1 MPLPKGAERPP
12 ANPGYARVPVEPSG
26 PNGAATAVKAVPTD
40 AARPT
45 GEVRPGGPVQ
55 SRTSIQGSGDARI
68 LRELLTPAAV
78 SELTEEDVVRLTR
91 IASRVSDEGIY
102 LPTPAGVSHHPV
114 SPERAAELLARLDPS
129 LVQRLQG
136 GVSLPGQSAVD
147 QLTTGVS
154 SMATVRIIRWTMA
167 ACVAGLVFLFIAWIR

>member
-1 MPLPKGAERPP
+1 M
-12 ANPGYARVPVEPSG
+12 RVAVEPSSA
-26 PNGAATAVKAVPTD
+26 NGAAAPVKPVTAD

-45 GEVRPGGPVQ
+45 GGARPGEPVQ
-55 SRTSIQGSGDARI
+55 PRSSTQGSDDARI
-68 LRELLTPAAV
+68 LRALLTPAAA

-91 IASRVSDEGIY
+91 IASRVSDDGIY
-102 LPTPAGVSHHPV
+102 LPNQPGVSHQPV
-114 SPERAAELLARLDPS
+114 SPERAAELLARLDPA

-136 GVSLPGQSAVD
+136 GVPFPGQSAVD
-147 QLTTGVS
+147 RTLAGAS